1 MAKKSATEKLTYA
14 EAAAGIEE
22 ILSRLRSEE
31 IGVDE
36 LAREVT
42 RATELI
48 AFCKGRLYDAET
60 AVSGLLAKDDAAEVK

>member
-14 EAAAGIEE
+14 EAAAAIED

-60 AVSGLLAKDDAAEVK
+60 TVAGLLKDDAPAK

>member
-1 MAKKSATEKLTYA
+1 MAKKSTTEKLTYA
-14 EAAAGIEE
+14 EAVAAIED

-48 AFCKGRLYDAET
+48 AFCKTRLYDAET
-60 AVSGLLAKDDAAEVK
+60 TVAGLLKDDAAAK

>member
-1 MAKKSATEKLTYA
+1 MAKKSDAAKELTYA
-14 EAAAGIEE
+14 DAVVGIEE

-48 AFCKGRLYDAET
+48 AFCKKRLYDTEAAVTTLLSAE
-60 AVSGLLAKDDAAEVK
+60 DDKK

>member
-1 MAKKSATEKLTYA
+1 MAKKSDAAKELTYA
-14 EAAAGIEE
+14 DAVAGIEE

-48 AFCKGRLYDAET
+48 AVCKKRLYDTEAAVTTLLSAE
-60 AVSGLLAKDDAAEVK
+60 DDKK